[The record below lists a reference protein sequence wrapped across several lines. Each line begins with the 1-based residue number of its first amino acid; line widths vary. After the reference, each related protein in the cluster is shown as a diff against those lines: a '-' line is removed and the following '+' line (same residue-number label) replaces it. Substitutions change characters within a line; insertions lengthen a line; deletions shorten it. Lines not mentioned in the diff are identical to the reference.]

1 MPADKLAAG
10 AKATLGAVNDGYL
23 TAETIEAAGQD
34 FDETQHSLRKRWK
47 APHGLPIHRIKR
59 RDGDRDLSTD
69 RLSLSSRLMRRG
81 ERVCIGLGDLRRIVD
96 DGAGT
101 AIRLNA
107 EVRGGVGAQQ
117 QD

>member
-1 MPADKLAAG
+1 MFLCISHVPQRHNQNSMRSKGGGQPAVGAYYHIIMSVTSLNRCCVLKLR
-10 AKATLGAVNDGYL
+10 
-23 TAETIEAAGQD
+23 
-34 FDETQHSLRKRWK
+34 LR
-47 APHGLPIHRIKR
+47 
-59 RDGDRDLSTD
+59 
-69 RLSLSSRLMRRG
+69 SSRLMRHCK
-81 ERVCIGLGDLRRIVD
+81 RVCIGLGDLWRIVD